1 MEFGYTVFRYSL
13 LTKENAVKDGTL
25 LKKTKTVLFPPY
37 KC

>member
-25 LKKTKTVLFPPY
+25 LKTVLFPPY